1 MAKIKSVQAA
11 DPGVGFLLEFDNGE
25 LSGGNTLPNL
35 VVNLSINTPQGGV
48 CTSSVSIA
56 NTISNTDNSSIPTM
70 VFVVPFG
77 DTAYAPGQMLTINF
91 NVTYSSGSQLT
102 TLLSYSETVQSQGGN
117 FIAGLGS

>member
-11 DPGVGFLLEFDNGE
+11 DPGVGFVLEFDNGE

-35 VVNLSINTPQGGV
+35 VVNLSVNTPQGGV

-56 NTISNTDNSSIPTM
+56 NTISDTDNSSTPTM

-77 DTAYAPGQMLTINF
+77 DTAYAPGQQLTINF
-91 NVTYSSGSQLT
+91 NITYSTDTQKV
-102 TLLSYSETVQSQGGN
+102 TLITYSETVQSQGGS